1 MDSLVNKRVREIASY
16 LKMSTNEFSKSIGVP
31 QTTLSNVFNRNSEIR
46 SNILFAILVKYR
58 FISAEWL
65 LLGEGNMIKDSPT
78 TNLNEESSRLI
89 MEYTA
94 QTEKL
99 IEQRDKE
106 IRSLQLQIAML
117 KSKQIANVDRHEKKH
132 NKKENHE

>member
-65 LLGEGNMIKDSPT
+65 LLGEGDMIKDSPT

-117 KSKQIANVDRHEKKH
+117 KSKQIANVDRHEK
-132 NKKENHE
+132 NITKKENHE